1 MTEIQENKI
10 FRFKFTNGFTSQLQE
25 FSKIHKHDD
34 TKTFKE
40 FWHKWVDNNRN
51 IVESEARTLENN
63 GYVGNPYD
71 KMYKSARYYYKN
83 KSDKEV
89 EAKKRKK
96 YISLPREIIISIDEH
111 IEKNIRTKNYT
122 PANGFEQYYEN
133 IDNSVVEMINII
145 KDSNNINQKE
155 MENKIKKTYKNR
167 YYNMTH

>member
-83 KSDKEV
+83 KSDKESRS
-89 EAKKRKK
+89 KKEKK
-96 YISLPREIIISIDEH
+96 VYFSSKR
-111 IEKNIRTKNYT
+111 NNY
-122 PANGFEQYYEN
+122 FY
-133 IDNSVVEMINII
+133 
-145 KDSNNINQKE
+145 
-155 MENKIKKTYKNR
+155 
-167 YYNMTH
+167 